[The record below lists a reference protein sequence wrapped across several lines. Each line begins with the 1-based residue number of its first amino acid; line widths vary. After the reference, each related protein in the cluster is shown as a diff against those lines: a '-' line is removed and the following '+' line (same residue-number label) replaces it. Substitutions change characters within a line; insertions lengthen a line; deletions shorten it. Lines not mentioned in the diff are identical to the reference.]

1 MYMFKAMTMCGR
13 TSLSCV
19 LCDLGDKA
27 MMAVLSVEETQA
39 GQHCPCASTNPPDCH
54 LCREDEAL

>member
-1 MYMFKAMTMCGR
+1 MTMCGR